1 MSSVVIAGDTSGSVT
16 LTSPAVAGT
25 TTLTL
30 PITTDTLVGKT
41 TIDTLTNKTLTS
53 PTITGALVSS
63 MGSSVLTS
71 GTAQNTTSGTSI
83 DFTGI
88 PSWAKRITVM
98 FNGVSTNG
106 STAVILRMGTASS
119 IEITGY
125 LGGTAN
131 MFQGTGGAVI
141 AFSTGFDSNMSGPT
155 ISRNGL
161 LTLVNLSGNI
171 WCLAGVISSDTGGG
185 AASLG
190 GSKTLAGVLTQ
201 LRVTT
206 ANGTDLFDAGSVNI
220 LYE

>member
-1 MSSVVIAGDTSGSVT
+1 MEYNLMPTIINGSLGVSLVQDGTITSAKILDGSVAPVD
-16 LTSPAVAGT
+16 LAQP
-25 TTLTL
+25 LTL
-30 PITTDTLVGKT
+30 
-41 TIDTLTNKTLTS
+41 
-53 PTITGALVSS
+53 
-63 MGSSVLTS
+63 

-106 STAVILRMGTASS
+106 STAVTLRMGTASS